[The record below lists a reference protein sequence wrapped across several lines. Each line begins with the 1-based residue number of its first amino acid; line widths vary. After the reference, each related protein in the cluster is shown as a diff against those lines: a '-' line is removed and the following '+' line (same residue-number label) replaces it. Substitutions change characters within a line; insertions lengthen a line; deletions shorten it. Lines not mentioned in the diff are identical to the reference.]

1 MRNRLYTML
10 FITCS
15 LIAVIYYLNN
25 INTESSNS
33 YLNAL
38 YALLMDN
45 VTSIFDT
52 CPLYL
57 YNHLDITLLGFYHPT
72 YNRKLHCKVY
82 KPITQLV
89 DGYVLLSNNASN
101 HTCHARC
108 IFPKKDRGYNVTLWV
123 DVPSEDRFEC
133 DIVETE
139 CTKNDILESF
149 LHMQIVEQKNSENST
164 KPDVYVLIIDSASS
178 FMVKRSLPKTL
189 EYLRETMGG
198 VQMEFL
204 NKVGDNS
211 RPNGF
216 PLAFGKSIEGGNRDL
231 VGLSPLVPDWND
243 AEICSKYLDE
253 YPYYLQQFKDNGYK
267 TMIAQDYDVGFVY
280 YPDCLGFNRSEADHL
295 WRPFDIRSK
304 ESSNFKKSL
313 WDSCSETHT
322 EMLSYM
328 EKFMNSYTGTPKI
341 AQVWPTTLAH
351 ETLKDLYHTDV
362 QFLEFFQRNR
372 ATIDRSFFFFMGDH
386 GPRRDGIG
394 NIRLG
399 QYENLNPFLMVMIP
413 AAYRSTPMHLQL
425 KQKVLQ
431 LITNFDI
438 HATLMDILKLE
449 PPSEFWNTSY
459 RSMEP
464 LSKGSSLFREWKGP
478 RNCRT
483 LPIPSQYCICQ
494 YDWTNVD
501 NQTVQV
507 ELGDYFAEQLN
518 LQLTNGGVMEK
529 CQRQFYNRISSMR
542 QLYDQDDLL
551 YDVVVY
557 LSPSNGL
564 FSAFIRRNAS
574 GLSLGSGFS
583 RLDRYGRQGDCL
595 VGNTLR
601 PLCHCNGTTIP

>member
-1 MRNRLYTML
+1 MAN
-10 FITCS
+10 FQ
-15 LIAVIYYLNN
+15 
-25 INTESSNS
+25 
-33 YLNAL
+33 
-38 YALLMDN
+38 
-45 VTSIFDT
+45 
-52 CPLYL
+52 
-57 YNHLDITLLGFYHPT
+57 
-72 YNRKLHCKVY
+72 HCKVY

-89 DGYVLLSNNASN
+89 DG
-101 HTCHARC
+101 C

-267 TMIAQDYDVGFVY
+267 
-280 YPDCLGFNRSEADHL
+280 
-295 WRPFDIRSK
+295 
-304 ESSNFKKSL
+304 
-313 WDSCSETHT
+313 
-322 EMLSYM
+322 
-328 EKFMNSYTGTPKI
+328 
-341 AQVWPTTLAH
+341 
-351 ETLKDLYHTDV
+351 
-362 QFLEFFQRNR
+362 
-372 ATIDRSFFFFMGDH
+372 
-386 GPRRDGIG
+386 IG

-438 HATLMDILKLE
+438 HATLMDILK
-449 PPSEFWNTSY
+449 
-459 RSMEP
+459 
-464 LSKGSSLFREWKGP
+464 
-478 RNCRT
+478 
-483 LPIPSQYCICQ
+483 
-494 YDWTNVD
+494 
-501 NQTVQV
+501 V

>member
-1 MRNRLYTML
+1 
-10 FITCS
+10 
-15 LIAVIYYLNN
+15 
-25 INTESSNS
+25 
-33 YLNAL
+33 
-38 YALLMDN
+38 MDN
-45 VTSIFDT
+45 ITSIFDT

-57 YNHLDITLLGFYHPT
+57 YNPLDITLLGFYYPT
-72 YNRKLHCKVY
+72 YNRKKNCKVY

-108 IFPKKDRGYNVTLWV
+108 IFPKKDRGYLGTLWV
-123 DVPSEDRFEC
+123 KVPSVDRLEC

-139 CTKNDILESF
+139 CIKEDILESF
-149 LHMQIVEQKNSENST
+149 LHTQIFEQK
-164 KPDVYVLIIDSASS
+164 
-178 FMVKRSLPKTL
+178 SLPKTL
-189 EYLRETMGG
+189 EYLQETMGG

-216 PLAFGKSIEGGNRDL
+216 PLAFG
-231 VGLSPLVPDWND
+231 
-243 AEICSKYLDE
+243 
-253 YPYYLQQFKDNGYK
+253 
-267 TMIAQDYDVGFVY
+267 
-280 YPDCLGFNRSEADHL
+280 
-295 WRPFDIRSK
+295 
-304 ESSNFKKSL
+304 
-313 WDSCSETHT
+313 
-322 EMLSYM
+322 
-328 EKFMNSYTGTPKI
+328 TPKV

-351 ETLKDLYHTDV
+351 ETLKDLYHADV

-372 ATIDRSFFFFMGDH
+372 AIIERSFFFFMGDH

-399 QYENLNPFLMVMIP
+399 QYENLNPFLMVIIP

-431 LITNFDI
+431 LMTNFDI

-449 PPSEFWNTSY
+449 PPSEFRNTSY

-464 LSKGSSLFREWKGP
+464 LSKGSSLFREWRGP

-501 NQTVQV
+501 NQTVQL
-507 ELGDYFAEQLN
+507 ELGEFFAEQLN

-542 QLYDQDDLL
+542 QLYDRDELL

-564 FSAFIRRNAS
+564 FSV
-574 GLSLGSGFS
+574 
-583 RLDRYGRQGDCL
+583 GDF
-595 VGNTLR
+595 
-601 PLCHCNGTTIP
+601 